1 MSAKTVE
8 VEVNASDLKGEEAK
22 LFEKLT
28 DFLKDKTGGE
38 VTTNAKAITIKGQG
52 AAITKKYIRVTLK
65 KFLHKHELSEQ
76 FKVIAEEANGLKI
89 KERKLD
95 EEED

>member
-1 MSAKTVE
+1 MSTKTVE
-8 VEVNASDLKGEEAK
+8 VEVNASDLKGEESK

>member
-1 MSAKTVE
+1 MSTKTVE

-52 AAITKKYIRVTLK
+52 AAITKKYVRVTLK

-76 FKVIAEEANGLKI
+76 FKVIAAEANGLKI
-89 KERKLD
+89 KERKLN

>member
-52 AAITKKYIRVTLK
+52 AAITKKYLRVTLK

-76 FKVIAEEANGLKI
+76 FKVIAAEANGLKI

>member
-52 AAITKKYIRVTLK
+52 AAITKKYVRVTLK

-76 FKVIAEEANGLKI
+76 FKVIAAEANGLKI

>member
-1 MSAKTVE
+1 MSTKTVE

-76 FKVIAEEANGLKI
+76 FKVIAAEANGLKI

>member
-52 AAITKKYIRVTLK
+52 AAITKKYLRVTLK
-65 KFLHKHELSEQ
+65 KFLRKHELSEQ
-76 FKVIAEEANGLKI
+76 FKVIAAEANGLKI

>member
-52 AAITKKYIRVTLK
+52 AAITKKYVRVTIK

-76 FKVIAEEANGLKI
+76 FKVIAAEANGLKI

>member
-52 AAITKKYIRVTLK
+52 AAITKKYVRVTLK